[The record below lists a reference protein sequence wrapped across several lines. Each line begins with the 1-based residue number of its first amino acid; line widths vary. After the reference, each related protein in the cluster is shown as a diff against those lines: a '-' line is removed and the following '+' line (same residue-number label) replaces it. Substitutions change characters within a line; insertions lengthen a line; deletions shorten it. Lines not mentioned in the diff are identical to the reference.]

1 MTELICLSILSSKL
15 VPNQGKS
22 LLLELTE
29 RGMEPLVPWSSEN
42 WCRIEV
48 SAHTEN
54 LSCRGQVLGLIKPR
68 SSIMLDIITFTL
80 GCPLVFHG
88 GLQYLIGV
96 SPGPFGHILVFGFS
110 WSEVDQ
116 PKEPVIYKIQYRLLV
131 EVQTYPLRIADNHL
145 RSDDTEPWILGRIGC
160 CWFLHSF
167 DCGSILHQKRRTV
180 NP

>member
-1 MTELICLSILSSKL
+1 MMRLLFGSRRHLPIGHIGAPLAEQIEIIGFLFCPVDMGLPLSR
-15 VPNQGKS
+15 V
-22 LLLELTE
+22 LLLS
-29 RGMEPLVPWSSEN
+29 RNSGN

-54 LSCRGQVLGLIKPR
+54 LSCRGQVLGLVRPR

-116 PKEPVIYKIQYRLLV
+116 PKEPVIYKILYRLLV

-145 RSDDTEPWILGRIGC
+145 RSDDTEP
-160 CWFLHSF
+160 
-167 DCGSILHQKRRTV
+167 
-180 NP
+180 